1 MHNGFMAA
9 PLMDRYPA
17 ITDLERR
24 ARKRIPFFS
33 WEYLASGTGADQ
45 AVQRNAD
52 SLAEIT
58 LTPQLLKGRFDP
70 SIETELFGVT
80 YAAPIGIAPIGL
92 TGLIWPA
99 ADAALASAA
108 ADRRIPYCMST
119 VSTTS
124 PEVAGPL
131 ADGMGWFQLYPPRE
145 KDMRDD
151 LIERA
156 RVAGFTTLVVTADV
170 PARSRRERQVKAR
183 IRVPPKI
190 GPKLI
195 VQSAVNPAWSMSVLR
210 NGMPRFR
217 TLEKYVDKAT
227 MQNIAGFVGASLGG
241 TLSFDY
247 LAEVRNEW
255 RGPLVVKGIL
265 DPDDA
270 ERCLDNGA
278 DSIWVSNH
286 GGRQL
291 DGAIAAIDALPA
303 ILEQVDGRVP
313 VIFDSGVRSGL
324 DVARALAVGADFV
337 FCGRA
342 FLFGVAALG
351 HKGAAHA
358 YDVLADELVNVMAQT
373 GCRHTADLPLRLSN
387 QHTQAPGTT
396 TIQLP

>member
-1 MHNGFMAA
+1 MAVMAA

-17 ITDLERR
+17 ISDLEAR
-24 ARKRIPFFS
+24 AKKRVPHFS
-33 WEYLASGTGADQ
+33 WEYLDSGTGADQ

-52 SLAEIT
+52 ALGEIT
-58 LTPQLLKGRFDP
+58 LVPQLLKGKFDP
-70 SIETELFGVT
+70 AVETELFGIT
-80 YAAPIGIAPIGL
+80 YTAPIGIAPVGL
-92 TGLIWPA
+92 TGLIWPG
-99 ADAALASAA
+99 ADAALAAAA

-124 PEVAGPL
+124 PEVAGPA

-145 KDMRDD
+145 SDMRKD
-151 LIERA
+151 LIDRA
-156 RVAGFTTLVVTADV
+156 QASGFTTLVVTADV
-170 PARSRRERQVKAR
+170 PARSRRERQVKAQ

-195 VQSAVNPAWSMSVLR
+195 AQSAINPSWSMGVLK
-210 NGMPRFR
+210 NGLPRFR

-227 MQNIAGFVGASLGG
+227 MQHIAGFVGASLGG
-241 TLSFDY
+241 TLSYDY
-247 LAEVRNEW
+247 LSDVRKEW

-270 ERCLDNGA
+270 ERCLERGA
-278 DSIWVSNH
+278 DAIWVSNH

-291 DGAIAAIDALPA
+291 DGSIAAIHALPA
-303 ILEQVDGRVP
+303 ILERIDGRVP
-313 VIFDSGVRSGL
+313 VIFDSGIRSGL
-324 DVARALAVGADFV
+324 DVARALAMGADFV

-351 HKGAAHA
+351 ANGAGHA

-373 GCRHTADLPLRLSN
+373 GCRHIADLPLRLN
-387 QHTQAPGTT
+387 P
-396 TIQLP
+396 